1 MGLRNPGLHLRLIS
15 KVYLEGPEWS
25 QREVND
31 FRVTGDSW
39 GRPGPGKR
47 EEGMTEMGANGWTPR
62 AKRTPN
68 KGGCGQG
75 RALQLCVSQGTP
87 FASPERVSLL
97 TQLVELR
104 SLENLKGKVGEG
116 RHLAAS

>member
-1 MGLRNPGLHLRLIS
+1 MLFSFWKEEVQVSEMGLRNPGLRLRLIS

-31 FRVTGDSW
+31 FRVTGDSC

-47 EEGMTEMGANGWTPR
+47 EEGMTEMGAKGWTPR
-62 AKRTPN
+62 AKRMPN

-75 RALQLCVSQGTP
+75 KSPWSCVSARGPHLQ
-87 FASPERVSLL
+87 A
-97 TQLVELR
+97 Q
-104 SLENLKGKVGEG
+104 KGC
-116 RHLAAS
+116 LF